1 LCRPL
6 YLSTKNTILKIYDG
20 RFLQIFQE
28 LYEKSYQDK
37 FEKLGI
43 WYEHRLIDDMVA
55 QVLPPATWPYHVA
68 LCKLPMQLL
77 VCSNGGKRCHGHCS
91 CKGFHE
97 FVHFVWELG
106 LGNTCCLAL
115 RSRIYALYVRNTC
128 IYCKIHHVCE
138 CV

>member
-1 LCRPL
+1 MCRPL

-55 QVLPPATWPYHVA
+55 QVLPPTTAELSAYHVV

-77 VCSNGGKRCHGHCS
+77 VCQNRGKQMPWSLLQR
-91 CKGFHE
+91 
-97 FVHFVWELG
+97 VL
-106 LGNTCCLAL
+106 
-115 RSRIYALYVRNTC
+115 
-128 IYCKIHHVCE
+128 
-138 CV
+138 

>member
-1 LCRPL
+1 
-6 YLSTKNTILKIYDG
+6 LKIYDG

-55 QVLPPATWPYHVA
+55 QVLPPATAELDPYHVV

-77 VCSNGGKRCHGHCS
+77 VCQDGGKQMPWS
-91 CKGFHE
+91 
-97 FVHFVWELG
+97 L
-106 LGNTCCLAL
+106 L
-115 RSRIYALYVRNTC
+115 RRLL
-128 IYCKIHHVCE
+128 
-138 CV
+138 

>member
-1 LCRPL
+1 MR
-6 YLSTKNTILKIYDG
+6 IYDG

-55 QVLPPATWPYHVA
+55 QVLPPATAELDPYHVV

-77 VCSNGGKRCHGHCS
+77 
-91 CKGFHE
+91 
-97 FVHFVWELG
+97 G
-106 LGNTCCLAL
+106 LSRWRQTNALVIIAKVIVKLFSLIGNTSTLVGAGKL
-115 RSRIYALYVRNTC
+115 TAKTGPHTRIYSGAYAPDPM
-128 IYCKIHHVCE
+128 
-138 CV
+138 